1 MQRGKYSPEKIEKKE
16 RDDTFISVPLL
27 VKMLQTAR
35 EELKRRLLKAII
47 VYRKTVTGITA
58 VSVTV
63 SFWGCK
69 YQDKNNGGYYNAGTI
84 NSKV

>member
-35 EELKRRLLKAII
+35 QELKRQLHKAII
-47 VYRKTVTGITA
+47 VYRKTAMGITA
-58 VSVTV
+58 VSNAVFCCLAAECV
-63 SFWGCK
+63 GVN
-69 YQDKNNGGYYNAGTI
+69 KNDFG
-84 NSKV
+84 